1 MNFFFNLYK
10 YFHIP
15 LNKTLTIKFKFQ
27 FYRYALCSLKK
38 HLCVWNSANKP
49 TQSPQIFALPLGTL
63 QFSVAVKF
71 SFGVYIFF
79 QIFLSLVL
87 NNLCSSKGTQNTPN
101 N

>member
-1 MNFFFNLYK
+1 M
-10 YFHIP
+10 
-15 LNKTLTIKFKFQ
+15 
-27 FYRYALCSLKK
+27 
-38 HLCVWNSANKP
+38 
-49 TQSPQIFALPLGTL
+49 FALPLGTL